1 MLDSLSRI
9 SSFKAISENLA
20 VGGQPAEP
28 YFATL
33 RKAGF
38 GLIIHIETEGVGS
51 IVTREDLLVLE
62 NEMLYEKITIDFN
75 RPNVEDFLYLAQLLH
90 KFRKLRVYV
99 HCTAGYCSSALIL
112 PYLMMNYGWSLNE
125 ALESVVSWNIPA
137 HWQEAISTAIE
148 TLEKA

>member
-9 SSFKAISENLA
+9 SSFKTISENLA

-28 YFATL
+28 YFPTL

-38 GLIIHIETEGVGS
+38 GLVIHIETEGVGS
-51 IVTREDLLVLE
+51 IINREDLIVLE

-75 RPNVEDFLYLAQLLH
+75 HPNVEDFLYLAQLLD

-99 HCTAGYCSSALIL
+99 HCTAGYCSSALIV
-112 PYLMMNYGWSLNE
+112 PFLMTKYGWSLSE
-125 ALESVVSWNIPA
+125 ALESVVAWNIPSR
-137 HWQEAISTAIE
+137 WQEAINGAIDS
-148 TLEKA
+148 LEKA